1 MKKITFLCAGLLLL
15 LSSSVFAKEHLEE
28 AMAHANA
35 AAVHGEAGETAIL
48 IEHAKAALEQV
59 LEASIVAKG
68 VAKNHLDD
76 AAKELQESIELA
88 NLGHIGSATLHA
100 EAAVKHIN
108 TSSKY
113 VHPSVIFVKPHE

>member
-1 MKKITFLCAGLLLL
+1 MKKMISIYVGLLLL
-15 LSSSVFAKEHLEE
+15 ISSSVFAEEHLTE
-28 AMAHANA
+28 ALEHANT
-35 AAVHGEAGETAIL
+35 AVDHGQAGDTAIL

-88 NLGHIGSATLHA
+88 NLGHVGSATLHA
-100 EAAVKHIN
+100 EAALKHIKV
-108 TSSKY
+108 SDKY
-113 VHPSVIFVKPHE
+113 LDSAVIIQKP

>member
-1 MKKITFLCAGLLLL
+1 MKKKTFLCVGLLLL
-15 LSSSVFAKEHLEE
+15 LSFSVLAEEHLKE
-28 AMAHANA
+28 ALEHANA
-35 AAVHGEAGETAIL
+35 AAVHGEAGDTAIL
-48 IEHAKAALEQV
+48 IGHAKAALEQV

-88 NLGHIGSATLHA
+88 NLGHIGSATMHA

-108 TSSKY
+108 ISNKY
-113 VHPSVIFVKPHE
+113 IHSAVIIQKP

>member
-1 MKKITFLCAGLLLL
+1 MKKKTFLSAGLLLL
-15 LSSSVFAKEHLEE
+15 ISFSVFAEEHLKV
-28 AMAHANA
+28 AMTHANA
-35 AAVHGEAGETAIL
+35 AAVHGEAGETAIM
-48 IEHAKAALEQV
+48 IEHAKEALEQV

-108 TSSKY
+108 ISDKY
-113 VHPSVIFVKPHE
+113 IHPSVIILKP

>member
-1 MKKITFLCAGLLLL
+1 MKKKTFISAGLLLL
-15 LSSSVFAKEHLEE
+15 ISFSVFAEEHLKE
-28 AMAHANA
+28 AMTHANA
-35 AAVHGEAGETAIL
+35 AAVHGEAGETAIM
-48 IEHAKAALEQV
+48 IEHAKEALEQV

-108 TSSKY
+108 ISSKY
-113 VHPSVIFVKPHE
+113 VHPSVIIIKPHE

>member
-1 MKKITFLCAGLLLL
+1 MKKITFICAASLLL
-15 LSSSVFAKEHLEE
+15 LSSAVVAEEHLTE
-28 AMAHANA
+28 ALEQANA

-48 IEHAKAALEQV
+48 IGHAKAALEQV

-88 NLGHIGSATLHA
+88 NQGHIGSATMHA
-100 EAAVKHIN
+100 ETALKHIKI
-108 TSSKY
+108 SDKY
-113 VHPSVIFVKPHE
+113 LHPSVIIQKP